1 MSGYQD
7 LARYLRSWADVPD
20 SEMAEIRRVFRPK
33 HAGPGELLVRAGDAP
48 SEVHFVVDGL
58 VRVFYVDAEGVERT
72 KAFRAENR
80 LVCAFSAALRGEP
93 SQFFVETVTAT
104 SLLVATRAAFDVM
117 VAGHPCWREV
127 VSRIIEQLYVEE
139 ERQRWELLTN
149 DATTR
154 YRHFLA
160 EQPAL
165 AARLTQ
171 RQIASFLRITPES
184 LSRIRARLT

>member
-1 MSGYQD
+1 VSGYEQ
-7 LARYLRSWADVPD
+7 LARYLRSWADVPGT
-20 SEMAEIRRVFRPK
+20 ELARIRTVFRPMQ
-33 HAGPGELLVRAGDAP
+33 AGPGELLVRAGDPP

-80 LVCAFSAALRGEP
+80 LVCAFSAVLRGEP
-93 SQFFVETVTAT
+93 SQLFVETMTT
-104 SLLVATRAAFDVM
+104 SSLLVATREAFDRM

-127 VSRIIEQLYVEE
+127 VSRITEQLYVEE

-149 DATTR
+149 DAATR